1 MPRERTIESRVAE
14 HEKFRRQCEVR
25 IKSGLKLCIVGF
37 VLSVLL
43 LWQTG
48 SWVAAAVVAAFPLLM
63 TGLEV
68 WGFRKHDRALR
79 LLSAAAQVEG
89 RAE

>member
-1 MPRERTIESRVAE
+1 MPKERTIESRVAE
-14 HEKFRRQCEVR
+14 HKRFRRQCEVR

-48 SWVAAAVVAAFPLLM
+48 SWVTAAVVAASPMLM

-68 WGFRKHDRALR
+68 WGFRKHSRALK
-79 LLSAAAQVEG
+79 LLSAATQVEG
-89 RAE
+89 HAE